1 MTTATSHRSLAV
13 GVTGGIGSGKSHACR
28 LLESLGARYLSA
40 DLIARTLLDTDPS
53 LKRAVQ
59 KLFGEDPY
67 LPDGTL
73 DRKRVAKRIF
83 QDPSL
88 KHSLESLVHPVTLAT
103 IDKEID
109 RISQD
114 GTVPVI
120 VVEAALIFEAR
131 AERMF
136 DYIVVVDAP
145 EEHRLARVME
155 RDKVSRSEVTE
166 RMESQMPVQEK
177 IAKADFV
184 LKNTG
189 DLAAFDRNTRFLFT
203 LLLSIARMPHVD
215 DETQE

>member
-1 MTTATSHRSLAV
+1 MTSASTHRSLAV

-40 DLIARTLLDTDPS
+40 DLVARTLLDTDRA
-53 LKRAVQ
+53 LKRSVE
-59 KLFGEDPY
+59 KLFGADVY

-83 QDPSL
+83 QEPSL
-88 KHSLESLVHPVTLAT
+88 KQSLESLVHPLTLGA

-109 RISQD
+109 RISAE
-114 GTVPVI
+114 GTVRVV

-145 EEHRLARVME
+145 EEHRIARVME
-155 RDKVSRSEVTE
+155 RDKVSRADVVE
-166 RMESQMPVQEK
+166 RMESQLPVQEK

-189 DLAAFDRNTRFLFT
+189 DLDAFDRNTRFLYT
-203 LLLSIARMPHVD
+203 LLLSIASMPHVD